1 MNANPTTNPYS
12 ITLPFLYAVAAD
24 DEPLDLAIPARK
36 NTKRTGELGE
46 AAFLHQAAGR
56 GYKILRPWGDS
67 ERYDFVIDACA
78 GFRRIQVKCTES
90 LNARGYQVQSTFCD
104 RRRKGKLTRHDI
116 DFLAAYIIPLDL
128 WYIVPVQAFPA
139 SASLRFYPDLHD
151 ASNSTRDARQPA
163 APSSKKINAA
173 TRNNS
178 PSRTS
183 RRSQASSPGAP
194 SFLRPVRKDE
204 RSPGAPSFPR
214 SVRNDGKSHSNN
226 TTSRHRKKTYPR
238 RRARLESY
246 REAWHL
252 LKE

>member
-1 MNANPTTNPYS
+1 MNTGATTNPYS
-12 ITLPFLYAVAAD
+12 ITIPFLYAVAAD
-24 DEPLDLAIPARK
+24 DEPLDLPLPRRK

-46 AAFLHQAAGR
+46 AAFLHQAAAR

-67 ERYDFVIDACA
+67 ERYDFVIDAGA

-139 SASLRFYPDLHD
+139 SASLRFYPGSKD
-151 ASNSTRDARQPA
+151 AVPN
-163 APSSKKINAA
+163 
-173 TRNNS
+173 
-178 PSRTS
+178 SRTS
-183 RRSQASSPGAP
+183 RRSLAAS
-194 SFLRPVRKDE
+194 
-204 RSPGAPSFPR
+204 RSKSR
-214 SVRNDGKSHSNN
+214 SRSA
-226 TTSRHRKKTYPR
+226 KTYPK

-252 LKE
+252 LTE